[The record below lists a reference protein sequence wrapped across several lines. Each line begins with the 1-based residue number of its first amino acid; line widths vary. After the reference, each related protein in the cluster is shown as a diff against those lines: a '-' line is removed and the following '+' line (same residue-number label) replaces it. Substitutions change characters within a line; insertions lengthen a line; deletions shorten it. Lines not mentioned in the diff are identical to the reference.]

1 MAKNKKE
8 QPADVDYKLQ
18 VYVEEF
24 KKQYV
29 DLRRKVQSLGE
40 LYVKA
45 KKDYQ
50 DFGSVL
56 RASGLE
62 VSDQF
67 LYCLER
73 IGLGEMYPSMLFQMR
88 GFLRLLKMSY
98 DDQFQIIE
106 QGIPVW
112 SQVAHQ
118 AVTRKLTQMTDAE
131 ILQCVTVSGR
141 LLSVEEQR
149 AHATAMTRK
158 ERRQAETLKRNAE
171 LRARKVARDVDHIVH
186 YEGYVMSPSGI
197 RFSDYEKVWKYEELK
212 AVLDK
217 YVQTYGTGAGR

>member
-1 MAKNKKE
+1 MAKKKE
-8 QPADVDYKLQ
+8 TAKDAVDYKLQ
-18 VYVEEF
+18 VYVDEF
-24 KKQYV
+24 KKQYA

-67 LYCLER
+67 LYCLEM

-98 DDQFQIIE
+98 DDQYAIIE
-106 QGIPVW
+106 TGIPVW

-118 AVTRKLTQMTDAE
+118 AVTRKLNQMTDAE
-131 ILQCVTVSGR
+131 VLQCVTVNGR
-141 LLSVEEQR
+141 LLNMEEQR
-149 AHATAMTRK
+149 AHATAKTRK

-171 LRARKVARDVDHIVH
+171 IRANRVARDVDHIVH

-217 YVQTYGTGAGR
+217 YVKTYGNGAGK